1 MEKVLWLIECVKRVC
16 EVSWWRFLTEKCFM
30 DRKTVEVDIET
41 FDAFKLWSWG
51 RPLRVP
57 WTARR
62 SNQSILKE
70 INTGYSLEGLMLR
83 LRLQYSGHLMWRA
96 SSLEKAFMLGKIDSK
111 RRRGWQRM
119 KWLDGITNAMDMS
132 LNRLLET
139 VKDREGWWAAKSWAW
154 FTKWKRTTTMLYHV
168 GDRQHTQNIQIKNWK
183 SFAPVWLC

>member
-1 MEKVLWLIECVKRVC
+1 MSKEFVKFPDGDFSLNNA
-16 EVSWWRFLTEKCFM
+16 SWTE
-30 DRKTVEVDIET
+30 RPVEVDSDQIET
-41 FDAFKLWSWG
+41 FDAFKLWSWR

-62 SNQSILKE
+62 SSQSILKE

-96 SSLEKAFMLGKIDSK
+96 RSLEKAFMLGKIDSK
-111 RRRGWQRM
+111 RRRGGQRM

-139 VKDREGWWAAKSWAW
+139 VKDREAW
-154 FTKWKRTTTMLYHV
+154 
-168 GDRQHTQNIQIKNWK
+168 
-183 SFAPVWLC
+183 